1 MLRAK
6 AGLRY
11 VGIFLVALLTFIW
24 FNFAFPAKGQS
35 VLGCEPGYVELY
47 PGVNSTCIPSP
58 IDMTLGQVLEGTLPY
73 NTIRDIYLSYEI
85 NRPIPPS
92 GGKLGDVL
100 PLVVIGHNPSASS
113 QLNTLGI
120 QATLKEIISRAGRN
134 PASITLNDIPFFKN
148 YLPQQKFKDFIEDAY
163 ETSSNPFG
171 NKLVGQ
177 VEPIKNWIINRIGG
191 LDNYNKS
198 GIAFVP
204 LNKIREYAQGIGN
217 GNPIQIQALKILNS
231 ALNNPVGNELLNAG
245 INSATNGLGLE
256 NLLPGAFRF
265 SPQTILGD
273 LFGLDIPL
281 SKIKSYLDMPVPVV
295 VRLHNTGT
303 GNILPTTQSG
313 NLVLNIISGF
323 ICPTNE
329 QESRVADT
337 SQGRRVGHDSRISFA
352 GNPSVYFRI
361 AGFDTECKDTSAKG
375 VLGAISNFKGR
386 QVINAWTME
395 TGMAKITFQLGVKIS
410 VEGIN
415 YEGRMQMCFTK
426 KPWST
431 MLGCSANGALPGGLK
446 LPPIRLNGYGVVYIP
461 ISNLLQSFLTSPQ
474 LQLNSQQLTTFL
486 AYMLQFMEPNQL
498 TSYIQRLNPQL
509 IPLVSEAQKL
519 KLNSQGTI
527 GIPRS

>member
-24 FNFAFPAKGQS
+24 FNFAFPARGQS

-47 PGVNSTCIPSP
+47 PGVNSTCIPNP
-58 IDMTLGQVLEGTLPY
+58 IDMTLNQVFKGTLPA
-73 NTIRDIYLSYEI
+73 NTISDIYSAYGI

-92 GGKLGDVL
+92 GGKLGDAL
-100 PLVVIGHNPSASS
+100 PLVVIGHDPSVSS

-134 PASITLNDIPFFKN
+134 PTSITLKDIPFFSN
-148 YLPQQKFKDFIEDAY
+148 PNHLPQQKFKDFIEDAY

-177 VEPIKNWIINRIGG
+177 VEPIKNWIINRIG

-198 GIAFVP
+198 GIASIP

-231 ALNNPVGNELLNAG
+231 ALNNPVGNKLLNAG

-265 SPQTILGD
+265 SPQTILRD

-295 VRLHNTGT
+295 GRLHNTGT

-323 ICPTNE
+323 ICPTK
-329 QESRVADT
+329 
-337 SQGRRVGHDSRISFA
+337 RRVF
-352 GNPSVYFRI
+352 
-361 AGFDTECKDTSAKG
+361 
-375 VLGAISNFKGR
+375 
-386 QVINAWTME
+386 
-395 TGMAKITFQLGVKIS
+395 
-410 VEGIN
+410 
-415 YEGRMQMCFTK
+415 
-426 KPWST
+426 
-431 MLGCSANGALPGGLK
+431 
-446 LPPIRLNGYGVVYIP
+446 
-461 ISNLLQSFLTSPQ
+461 
-474 LQLNSQQLTTFL
+474 
-486 AYMLQFMEPNQL
+486 
-498 TSYIQRLNPQL
+498 
-509 IPLVSEAQKL
+509 
-519 KLNSQGTI
+519 
-527 GIPRS
+527 